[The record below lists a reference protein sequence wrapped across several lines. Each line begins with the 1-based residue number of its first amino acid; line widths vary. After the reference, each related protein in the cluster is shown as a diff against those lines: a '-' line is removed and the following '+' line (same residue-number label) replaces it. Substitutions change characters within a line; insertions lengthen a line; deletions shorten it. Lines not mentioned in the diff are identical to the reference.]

1 MHDTNVRFLQTQAAV
16 ETRTVDKERLLRI
29 AAGKLACTVAGFCFD
44 RTRREVERPL
54 NTRIRRWRALHS
66 FHAYA
71 RLDHPTYHKS
81 EVQRQLR
88 DTTDGYYGQSV
99 IWRMLGLVS
108 DVVSIF
114 TRLVAQTLVLVQVLH
129 GQPDGPLL
137 AILTLFAEVAVYAT
151 QTPLFRPAT
160 RGMFSIIILT

>member
-44 RTRREVERPL
+44 RIRRVVERPL
-54 NTRIRRWRALHS
+54 NAHIRRWWALHS

-71 RLDHPTYHKS
+71 RLDHPTYNKT
-81 EVQRQLR
+81 EVKRQLQ
-88 DTTDGYYGQSV
+88 DTTDDYYGQSV
-99 IWRMLGLVS
+99 IWRTLELVS
-108 DVVSIF
+108 DIVSIV
-114 TRLVAQTLVLVQVLH
+114 TRLVAQTLVLVQVLR

-137 AILTLFAEVAVYAT
+137 AILALLAEAVVYAVRM
-151 QTPLFRPAT
+151 PIFRSA
-160 RGMFSIIILT
+160 RSMFSVMH